1 MTFTLTVINLKLKI
15 KLMATT
21 TNNVNLNNGD
31 NLSVTNTN
39 NLAPENT
46 ITTTSVSQEDGRQTS
61 NHQETGGNGFE
72 RILWFAAGADAT
84 ILQRCPHSDRVK
96 YQGLGGIVWATG
108 ILAFIAMTFG
118 ISVIFFKN
126 EPVSFKSVAV
136 PMLIGLIWGA
146 IIFNLDRFI
155 ISSTGKGDGSEKIT
169 LSELINALPRILMA
183 CVIALSISA
192 PLEIKLFDDEI
203 TKFFQKENE
212 GLILEQE
219 KAYENGAKN
228 EIDAIQAEINLKE
241 KEKVEQEQIRSKNE
255 EFVQFEIA
263 HGGCKGKCQEYKM
276 LMATAEKKI
285 DQLQE
290 EINRLTT
297 KIDKFNNIRDA
308 KLKDYEG
315 KIKAPPGLLDRL
327 LLLERLPDSKWPVW
341 IVRALFF
348 VIEVGP
354 LFFKMM
360 LTRSVYDHL
369 KHNEDELVLARQNIF
384 EDTKIDPS
392 ADAGITEKFYVYGDS
407 FLMQQQAKMNVDE
420 QKRIDNMVLQ
430 RWQEY
435 LTNQIANHPEQ
446 FAANTVPTE
455 EGKPDDVQT
464 EPVLVPPVIQT
475 EPVSGSPVI
484 QTEPVLVPPV
494 IQTDVVSK
502 ITEDNSLPPLNE
514 IPPIEI

>member
-1 MTFTLTVINLKLKI
+1 
-15 KLMATT
+15 MATT
-21 TNNVNLNNGD
+21 TNDASLNNDNNLNVSNSNPLPTANG
-31 NLSVTNTN
+31 
-39 NLAPENT
+39 
-46 ITTTSVSQEDGRQTS
+46 SQEDGRQTF
-61 NHQETGGNGFE
+61 NHQEASGNWFE
-72 RILWFAAGADAT
+72 RILWFAAGADAN
-84 ILQRCPHSDRVK
+84 LLMRCPHSDRVK

-126 EPVSFKSVAV
+126 DAVSLKSVSV
-136 PMLIGLIWGA
+136 PLIIGLIWGA

-155 ISSTGKGDGSEKIT
+155 ISSTGKGDGSDKIT
-169 LSELINALPRILMA
+169 GSELINALPRILMA

-212 GLILEQE
+212 GLLLEQE
-219 KAYENGAKN
+219 RSYEAGAKN
-228 EIDAIQAEINLKE
+228 EIDAIQTEIDIKE

-255 EFVQFEIA
+255 EFVQFEIG
-263 HGGCKGKCQEYKM
+263 HGGCKGKCEEYKM
-276 LMATAEKKI
+276 LMATAAKKI
-285 DQLQE
+285 DQLQS

-297 KIDKFNNIRDA
+297 KIDKLNNIRETKLA
-308 KLKDYEG
+308 KFEKD
-315 KIKAPPGLLDRL
+315 INANPGLLDRL

-369 KHNEDELVLARQNIF
+369 KHNEDEKLLAEQNIF
-384 EDTKIDPS
+384 EDTRIDPS

-407 FLMQQQAKMNVDE
+407 FLRQQQAKMNVDE
-420 QKRIDNMVLQ
+420 QKRLDNMVLQ

-446 FAANTVPTE
+446 FVSNTLPSEVE
-455 EGKPDDVQT
+455 QT
-464 EPVLVPPVIQT
+464 GVNS
-475 EPVSGSPVI
+475 EPVSVTPVGQPETVLVSPVGQPETVLVSPI
-484 QTEPVLVPPV
+484 GQPEPVSVQPVIESVKPEDIAIIDTFPDPIKEIDPLPPV
-494 IQTDVVSK
+494 S
-502 ITEDNSLPPLNE
+502 E